1 MQSVSLFFSVVLVP
15 KVIQSI
21 NILPFTKVKL
31 SVFLASTSV
40 FMISSSS
47 QSFDEKYPGTAVIRM
62 KAVRDRVAT
71 LVNENKVLSVIILL
85 GLWCSLH
92 IVNN

>member
-1 MQSVSLFFSVVLVP
+1 MHSVSLFFSVVLVP
-15 KVIQSI
+15 NVIQSI

-40 FMISSSS
+40 FMISSS

>member
-40 FMISSSS
+40 FMISSS